1 MNDLS
6 PFDELT
12 HWLDQW
18 ERRRFWS
25 EALIWLPRGMLAV
38 LVAAAVIAALSRFRP
53 VFHNRE
59 VALITLGMALLGFI
73 ISLLA
78 LLFRKRSLLDRARFF
93 DSHLRLQE
101 RVSTSVE
108 IHAGRLP
115 TLPSLATEQLADAT
129 RVAAEVDVQQRIPLR
144 PHWPDL
150 AMILL
155 AGLLLFLAI
164 TLPNS
169 FSAVLVEQQA
179 VAESIADQVTALQAL
194 EQHIQEESSLADA
207 DRQELL
213 APIESALQ
221 ELNTGE
227 LAREEAVA
235 VLSQT
240 EAELR
245 ELSESND
252 AESLTR
258 ALDAAGQS
266 LAQNL
271 ATQALSQALADGD
284 LAQASSALNQ
294 LADRLAGLSAG
305 ESSHLAQDLAQAAA
319 ALQGVNPALAG
330 ELAEATQA
338 LQSGEVEAA
347 QQALREAAAAM
358 QQRAV
363 EQAAAAQAQ
372 SAAEQLQTSREQV
385 ASAGASV
392 NEAAT
397 AEGQS
402 ATGESSGQGQGSQGR
417 DGGQGSAQGQGAFT
431 EEGQGAGGPGP
442 GGGHAESVYVPDYAD
457 LSAEAGVEIELPA
470 ECIANPED
478 CGALLNERPT
488 EFSDEQSLVPYDQVF
503 GDYRNAAIEA
513 LESDYVPLG
522 LKGFVRD
529 YFSLLEP

>member
-1 MNDLS
+1 
-6 PFDELT
+6 
-12 HWLDQW
+12 
-18 ERRRFWS
+18 
-25 EALIWLPRGMLAV
+25 
-38 LVAAAVIAALSRFRP
+38 
-53 VFHNRE
+53 
-59 VALITLGMALLGFI
+59 
-73 ISLLA
+73 
-78 LLFRKRSLLDRARFF
+78 
-93 DSHLRLQE
+93 
-101 RVSTSVE
+101 
-108 IHAGRLP
+108 
-115 TLPSLATEQLADAT
+115 
-129 RVAAEVDVQQRIPLR
+129 
-144 PHWPDL
+144 
-150 AMILL
+150 MILL

-363 EQAAAAQAQ
+363 EQAAAALKLQLPKDNQRPAKVRGKVKAVKGGMAGK
-372 SAAEQLQTSREQV
+372 AAPRARALSPKKGKALVDRVRAVDTRK
-385 ASAGASV
+385 ASM
-392 NEAAT
+392 
-397 AEGQS
+397 
-402 ATGESSGQGQGSQGR
+402 
-417 DGGQGSAQGQGAFT
+417 
-431 EEGQGAGGPGP
+431 
-442 GGGHAESVYVPDYAD
+442 
-457 LSAEAGVEIELPA
+457 
-470 ECIANPED
+470 C
-478 CGALLNERPT
+478 PT
-488 EFSDEQSLVPYDQVF
+488 MP
-503 GDYRNAAIEA
+503 I
-513 LESDYVPLG
+513 
-522 LKGFVRD
+522 
-529 YFSLLEP
+529 